1 MNIGVIG
8 AGAIATYV
16 LETAAEDSSINVES
30 VLVRDKEKY
39 AGIAARYGVTLYTDV
54 EDFLASNI
62 DIVVEAA
69 NVSAVEMLLPTILCK
84 KSALIISIGAFVDE
98 TFTVRMKEK
107 AAHYNHQLLLPSGA
121 IGGLDLIQHTANTN
135 TLESVTIET
144 RKPAYTL
151 TEEPLEKEKV
161 IFQDNA
167 KEAIKQFPKNI
178 NVAIALGMAGIGM
191 ERTNVTIIA
200 DPMIER
206 NMHTIIASG
215 AFGKVRFH
223 VENAPMPT
231 NANTSY
237 LAALSVIGTL
247 KKSHQAFQLG

>member
-8 AGAIATYV
+8 AGAIARYV
-16 LETAAEDSSINVES
+16 LETVAEDSSMNVES
-30 VLVRDKEKY
+30 VLVRDKDKY
-39 AGIAARYGVTLYTDV
+39 ANVAEKFGVTLYTDV

-69 NVSAVEMLLPTILCK
+69 NVSAVATLLPTVLRK

-98 TFTVRMKEK
+98 AFTVRMKEK
-107 AAHYNHQLLLPSGA
+107 AARYSHQLLLPSGA
-121 IGGLDLIQHTANTN
+121 IGGLDLIQHTANTK
-135 TLESVTIET
+135 TLESVTLET

-151 TEEPLEKEKV
+151 TEEQLETEKI
-161 IFQDNA
+161 IFKDSA

-215 AFGKVRFH
+215 AFGKVHFH

-247 KKSHQAFQLG
+247 KKSRQPFQLG